1 MTAEQ
6 GMAGGRRHPRV
17 LALAWF
23 MTLLAAGGFAA
34 WVAFF
39 GNPRAGEPA
48 LFFDL
53 KPAAAMRPVP
63 RQATANTNLI
73 GAGPQPTAP
82 LPLPMEPPP
91 GAPQI
96 PPQAGAQQAAPAAA
110 PPNPPPNAP
119 PNAPTALPPQI
130 VPAQITRPVYAAK
143 ALVADPALIE
153 QSSHGP
159 LPRIADDGRTPMAA
173 YAPPAIVAA
182 GQPRIAI
189 VVSGLGISARQTAA
203 AIAQLPAG
211 ITLAFAPYDND
222 VQRWVS
228 EARRQGHEVLLEVPM
243 EPYDFPDSDPGP
255 HTLRA
260 AASEDTNID
269 RLSWSLGRV
278 TGYAGITNL
287 LGTRFLTEGDALEP
301 VMTFLARRGLMFFDN
316 GSVPR
321 SAAPDIAKRVNAPFV
336 QAASDIDVIQ
346 TGMEIDQRL
355 SELETRARL
364 NGWAAG
370 AGFLYPVTIDRLS
383 AWAKGLPE
391 RGIALVPASAIVTP
405 SK

>member
-1 MTAEQ
+1 MAAEQ
-6 GMAGGRRHPRV
+6 GMAGRFPGA

-23 MTLLAAGGFAA
+23 AALLAAAGLAA
-34 WVAFF
+34 FIALF
-39 GNPRAGEPA
+39 GNPQAGAPAITFDIKPRAIHTA
-48 LFFDL
+48 Q
-53 KPAAAMRPVP
+53 RPP
-63 RQATANTNLI
+63 PQPANTNLI

-82 LPLPMEPPP
+82 LPAP
-91 GAPQI
+91 GTP
-96 PPQAGAQQAAPAAA
+96 QAAPQTA
-110 PPNPPPNAP
+110 PPGTPPAP
-119 PNAPTALPPQI
+119 TATPTALPPQV
-130 VPAQITRPVYAAK
+130 VPAQITKAVFAGK
-143 ALVADPALIE
+143 ALIADPALIE
-153 QSSHGP
+153 QSAQGP

-173 YAPPAIVAA
+173 YAPPAVVAPN
-182 GQPRIAI
+182 QPKIAI

-211 ITLAFAPYDND
+211 ITLAFAPYDTD

-260 AASEDTNID
+260 AAGEDSNTD
-269 RLSWSLGRV
+269 RLSWSLSRV
-278 TGYAGITNL
+278 TGYAGVTNL
-287 LGTRFLTEGDALEP
+287 LGTRFLTESDAVEP
-301 VMTFLARRGLMFFDN
+301 VMTFLARRGLLFFDN
-316 GSVPR
+316 GGVPR
-321 SAAPDIAKRVNAPFV
+321 SAAPDIAKRLGAPFV
-336 QAASDIDVIQ
+336 QASTTIDVIQ

-383 AWAKGLPE
+383 VWAKGLSQ